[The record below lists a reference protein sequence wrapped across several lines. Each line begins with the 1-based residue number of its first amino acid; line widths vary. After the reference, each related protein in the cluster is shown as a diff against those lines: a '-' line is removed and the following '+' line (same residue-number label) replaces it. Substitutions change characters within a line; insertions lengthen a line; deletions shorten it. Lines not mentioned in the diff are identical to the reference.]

1 MAEVLHGGR
10 RRADGPAGR
19 EPVAGATG
27 LPGLPG
33 LPGPTGAVGT
43 PYPWALPEVL
53 GQLPPDTGKVIGRE
67 AETRRA
73 LESLRPVSAPA
84 GPEPEPE
91 PGPGERA
98 GARSETHTAADL
110 VVTGPPG
117 AGRTAFA
124 CHVAR
129 TAYNKGWFGGILYVD
144 LHDGGTHLPGG
155 TKPGNR
161 TARDSDSGGGAGDRA
176 AHYALGA
183 LLRSLGAGP
192 ERVPARRAE
201 REALY
206 RDMLAHR
213 ARTGGRPLLVVVDGA
228 SDAGQVLPLIPPDGA
243 ARILVAGRGPL
254 PGTEGA
260 RRLDLGPLPLED
272 AATLMT
278 EIVTCADP
286 SDPRTLTDPGAL
298 REAAELCGRL
308 PLALAVAATA
318 LVDRP
323 RTTVRKLADE
333 LGKAA
338 VRHRTGPAADAAA
351 GPGPSD
357 PGPRH
362 PDPSGLRA
370 AFDLAHRRLADGDR
384 RLLRLLSLHPGP
396 HLGVDAVAALADLD
410 RAGARKRLE
419 TLRRARLLRACA
431 PYEGYRL
438 PDPVRRY
445 AADRAR
451 TDGSAAELAT
461 ARGRL
466 LAHWAGT
473 VHEADRRLRGHRD
486 LDEARTGVPRGVFPA
501 LDEAVR
507 WLDAERPALV
517 AAVRY
522 AHGAGEHRHALDLAR
537 GLTAFLDLRG
547 HRDDWEAVH
556 LTAAEAARASDD
568 RPALAGLLEAL
579 GRCRMQ
585 QGLLAEA
592 ADCWAGA
599 ERAHRETGD
608 ERGRQRARGLILS
621 ALREDDRTGED
632 GRAAGDE
639 GGDGDRAGDGPGPGS
654 RGAAAGGVPLLT
666 AALEVY
672 DLPGDGPVRAALL
685 DRLGALRLRRQEH
698 DAALRCHREALRLRE
713 GAEGTEGADA
723 VGDAGRS
730 LLGLGNVHRA
740 RGAADEALRAYGR
753 AAECFREAGDREG
766 EARARYNSGLLH
778 IDVPGVRALR
788 GLRLTRQDWES
799 AAGLLRREDVR
810 QARRVEEDLA
820 ALGGLSGRWTVLRGH
835 PFRPL
840 PPPAPLPVAAPSLP
854 RARGGDALPPGD
866 PRAVRSPE
874 HLGPEHLGP
883 EHLGPE
889 HLDQGRTEPEL
900 PEDAHALAHA
910 LDPAAS
916 YHGEGSSV
924 EPEEYR
930 GPTVGHW

>member
-1 MAEVLHGGR
+1 M
-10 RRADGPAGR
+10 
-19 EPVAGATG
+19 
-27 LPGLPG
+27 
-33 LPGPTGAVGT
+33 
-43 PYPWALPEVL
+43 L

-84 GPEPEPE
+84 DPEPE

-98 GARSETHTAADL
+98 GARGETRAAADL

-144 LHDGGTHLPGG
+144 LHDGGTHLPDG

-161 TARDSDSGGGAGDRA
+161 TARDSDSGGGSGDRA

-201 REALY
+201 RAALY

-213 ARTGGRPLLVVVDGA
+213 ARTGSRPLLVVVDGA
-228 SDAGQVLPLIPPDGA
+228 SDAGQVLPLVPPDGA
-243 ARILVAGRGPL
+243 ARMLVAGRGPL
-254 PGTEGA
+254 PGVEGPC
-260 RRLDLGPLPLED
+260 RLDLGPLPLED

-338 VRHRTGPAADAAA
+338 ARQRTRPAADAAA
-351 GPGPSD
+351 DPGASGPGPSGPGASGPGASGPGPSE

-362 PDPSGLRA
+362 PDPPGLRA
-370 AFDLAHRRLADGDR
+370 AFDLAHRRLADDDR

-396 HLGVDAVAALADLD
+396 HLGVDAVATLADLD
-410 RAGARKRLE
+410 RADARKRLE
-419 TLRRARLLRACA
+419 TLRRARLLRVCA

-445 AADRAR
+445 AADRAG

-466 LAHWAGT
+466 LAHWAAT

-501 LDEAVR
+501 LGEAVR

-592 ADCWAGA
+592 AGCWAGA

-621 ALREDDRTGED
+621 ALQEDDRTGE
-632 GRAAGDE
+632 GESAAGDRE
-639 GGDGDRAGDGPGPGS
+639 RTGDGPGPGN

-666 AALEVY
+666 AALEAY

-713 GAEGTEGADA
+713 GAEAAEGADA

-788 GLRLTRQDWES
+788 GLRLTRQDWRS

-820 ALGGLSGRWTVLRGH
+820 ALGGLSGRWTALRGH

-854 RARGGDALPPGD
+854 RARGGDAPPGAAAGPPPGG

-874 HLGPEHLGP
+874 RLDSEPFGPEHLSR
-883 EHLGPE
+883 
-889 HLDQGRTEPEL
+889 GRSEPEL